1 MIRKLSATES
11 NAAIVFYFSI
21 AAAAVCGAMMP
32 FLWITPTPEHA
43 ALLILIGLLGGS
55 AQYVMVEAFRWAPV
69 SVLAPFEYTAIF
81 FSLGFGYFIFGE
93 TASTTM
99 LAGVTIIA
107 SSGLYIL
114 HRETVRARQ
123 PARVAA

>member
-1 MIRKLSATES
+1 
-11 NAAIVFYFSI
+11 
-21 AAAAVCGAMMP
+21 MMP
-32 FLWITPTPEHA
+32 FLWIPPSLEHL

-55 AQYVMVEAFRWAPV
+55 AQYVMVEAFRWGQV
-69 SVLAPFEYTAIF
+69 SLLAPFEYTAIF

-99 LAGVTIIA
+99 LIGVAIIA

-114 HRETVRARQ
+114 NRETVRARQ
-123 PARVAA
+123 AAKAA